1 MQRLD
6 TLVLLMAGA
15 SLPEVVAAL
24 ARYGKPP
31 DMPAVVVRSAGL
43 PQQRVWRGSLG
54 SIVARTEGEK
64 LSPCVVIIGGVAGLS
79 PGYREG
85 L

>member
-1 MQRLD
+1 
-6 TLVLLMAGA
+6 MAGA

-24 ARYGKPP
+24 GNHGKPP
-31 DMPAVVVRSAGL
+31 ETPVVVVRSAGL
-43 PQQRVWRGSLG
+43 PQQRIWRGSLG
-54 SIVARTEGEK
+54 SIVQRTAGEK
-64 LSPCVVIIGGVAGLS
+64 LSPCVVIIGDVAGLS